1 MPRRG
6 GKIKIQWIAEKA
18 VRQAAFRK
26 RHTTLFDKAR
36 DLSILCQV
44 QAAVVVYGRGEAEP
58 KVWPGVPEVTEILQ
72 RYPDL
77 PGSLKEAHKLDNEIF
92 ARQRAKKMRR
102 KVDSCKA
109 TARRLEVN
117 LVLNDVSIGR
127 RRDFDDLPRELTAA
141 VVSVLNAFR
150 SVTADR
156 VNFLRSADA
165 QEAAFSPPLEEAAA
179 LMALREPPMVP
190 PVAMAAPVVANAP
203 FMQPTPPQSALVVPL
218 EEEEEPPMVPPL
230 AMAPF
235 VADAPLLLPA
245 PELEPAPL
253 QSELVVSPVP
263 ELEDPQ
269 MIADALLLLE
279 LELELEP
286 ELAPAQSELVEAP
299 APAPQEP
306 PMVAEES
313 LLPLL
318 APEPEPAPL
327 QSEVVV
333 APAPEPQDPQMIADA
348 LLLPLAPEPEPAPL
362 QSELVEAPP
371 PAPQA
376 PPTVADAPLLLP
388 APEPASE
395 LVVVPASP
403 PQEPPMVADAS
414 LLLPAVE
421 PESQATAAGMG
432 ADELLNLDAEPRN
445 GSFLLEMADAIVDD
459 GSGRQATAEDV
470 DRLLREHGLESFKP

>member
-72 RYPDL
+72 RYRDL

-102 KVDSCKA
+102 RVDSCKA

-117 LVLNDVSIGR
+117 LVLNDVSLGR
-127 RRDFDDLPRELTAA
+127 RRDFDDLPRELAAA
-141 VVSVLNAFR
+141 VMSVLNAFR

-203 FMQPTPPQSALVVPL
+203 LMPPTPPQSALVVPL
-218 EEEEEPPMVPPL
+218 EEEEEPPM
-230 AMAPF
+230 
-235 VADAPLLLPA
+235 
-245 PELEPAPL
+245 
-253 QSELVVSPVP
+253 
-263 ELEDPQ
+263 
-269 MIADALLLLE
+269 
-279 LELELEP
+279 
-286 ELAPAQSELVEAP
+286 
-299 APAPQEP
+299 
-306 PMVAEES
+306 
-313 LLPLL
+313 
-318 APEPEPAPL
+318 
-327 QSEVVV
+327 
-333 APAPEPQDPQMIADA
+333 
-348 LLLPLAPEPEPAPL
+348 
-362 QSELVEAPP
+362 
-371 PAPQA
+371 
-376 PPTVADAPLLLP
+376 
-388 APEPASE
+388 
-395 LVVVPASP
+395 
-403 PQEPPMVADAS
+403 EPPMVADAS

-470 DRLLREHGLESFKP
+470 DRLLREHGLESFKPM